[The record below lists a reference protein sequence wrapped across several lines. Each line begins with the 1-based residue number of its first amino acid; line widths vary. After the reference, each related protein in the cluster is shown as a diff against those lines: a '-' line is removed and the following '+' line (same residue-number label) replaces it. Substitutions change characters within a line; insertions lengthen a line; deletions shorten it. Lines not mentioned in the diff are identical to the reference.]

1 LKWILILGILFASS
15 APAQVLQ
22 IDVGS
27 STLIN
32 GSGAAATLYL
42 PTSVVY
48 AGVGYGTGRFQYSAS
63 DTFKWR
69 DDIVTVGSRQLG
81 FGFNGVGLGL
91 NVDGISI
98 QKKTK
103 KWDAVVFA
111 GAVGTTGYSA
121 PFLLSAASNS
131 HVGGGVFI
139 TRRVGR
145 DLKLYTLDAI
155 NGGQNTA
162 TLGATYVYRRTLSLS
177 GAGGLVNNSKIL
189 DGAITY
195 QPLPKLTFFASR
207 EDFFA
212 PYRATGNSAGAS
224 FSYEGY
230 NLNASINQST
240 SLGKSVTGES
250 VSGSVKAGIF
260 LEQIGYYRSGTRTL
274 INSNTTE
281 KCGPHWNVSESVSES
296 QGQLSYAF
304 GGGYT
309 SHRLSVSVSH
319 SIVFLINGEGF
330 EQVTGVSL
338 SLRMPHDTVA
348 NFSTLTT
355 PFGKTLYLADAT
367 SYEQL
372 GSAME
377 GQTVSHSIGG
387 NVISGICKDDKG
399 EPVFGCAI
407 RIGKEIAFS
416 DNRGEWSIRVK
427 VTKAQPMEVV
437 PEIFASPGSWAV
449 VSAPATAEPG
459 NPTEIVVKRSQ
470 GAPTATKPV
479 VDVATPADTPI
490 VGHMSFLKRLWNAAL
505 GRG

>member
-1 LKWILILGILFASS
+1 MKWILILGILVASS

-42 PTSVVY
+42 PGSVVY
-48 AGVGYGTGRFQYSAS
+48 TGIGYGEGRIQYSAS

-69 DDIVTVGSRQLG
+69 DDLVTVGSRQLG

-91 NVDGISI
+91 NIDGISV

-139 TRRVGR
+139 TRRVGK

-155 NGGQNTA
+155 DGGQNTA
-162 TLGATYVYRRTLSLS
+162 TVGATYVYRRTLSLS
-177 GAGGLVNNSKIL
+177 GAGGLVNNTKIL
-189 DGAITY
+189 DGTITY
-195 QPLPKLTFFASR
+195 QPLPKLSFYASR

-212 PYRATGNSAGAS
+212 PYRATGNSAGTAFS
-224 FSYEGY
+224 FDRY
-230 NLNASINQST
+230 NVNASINEST
-240 SLGKSVTGES
+240 AQGKSVTGES
-250 VSGSVKAGIF
+250 INGGVKIGFIQ
-260 LEQIGYYRSGTRTL
+260 EQVGYYRSGTRTL

-281 KCGPHWNVSESVSES
+281 KFGPHWNVSESVSES

-304 GGGYT
+304 GGGYMG
-309 SHRLSVSVSH
+309 HRLSFSVSH
-319 SIVFLINGEGF
+319 SIVFLVNGEGF

-338 SLRMPHDTVA
+338 SIRMPHDTVA

-355 PFGKTLYLADAT
+355 PFGKTLYLADTT

-372 GSAME
+372 GSAMQ

-387 NVISGICKDDKG
+387 NPISGTCKDDKG

-407 RIGKEIAFS
+407 QIGKEIAYS

-427 VTKAQPMEVV
+427 GTKPQPLAVIPNVFATPGNWKTVSVPETAQPGTAADIVV
-437 PEIFASPGSWAV
+437 ERIQGVPSAKPVADTA
-449 VSAPATAEPG
+449 APAETSA
-459 NPTEIVVKRSQ
+459 
-470 GAPTATKPV
+470 APRK
-479 VDVATPADTPI
+479 
-490 VGHMSFLKRLWNAAL
+490 SFWKRLWAAAT
-505 GRG
+505 GRAT